1 MFITIFMSANLYD
14 VFFSDYFYF
23 MGKKSKEIE
32 QTQSSISLGDN
43 KKEDE
48 DEKLKFKRI
57 ELIDFASLL
66 LRDLVFNV
74 IKYNSYRSEN
84 ESLNE
89 EAYKLLEIMG
99 SNSNNSKVISEISS
113 IFWLP
118 NFYTNLEK
126 GKFKI

>member
-1 MFITIFMSANLYD
+1 MILEVYPEREFESK
-14 VFFSDYFYF
+14 
-23 MGKKSKEIE
+23 GKKGM
-32 QTQSSISLGDN
+32 L
-43 KKEDE
+43 
-48 DEKLKFKRI
+48 KRI

-99 SNSNNSKVISEISS
+99 SNSNNSKVISEISVLVLDLFSYNEASMHHAIYKLRAIS
-113 IFWLP
+113 IVSHVVKNQQLKFV
-118 NFYTNLEK
+118 NFK
-126 GKFKI
+126 GY